1 MIETDSLKRML
12 EQHTEKRK
20 YLFAYGF
27 YFTDQKVDTMAYP
40 FYGLWKQEHIAN
52 FTLLVHP
59 KQRVTIINGGGDTK
73 ILIGH
78 AYDPIKFIADEQQ
91 ILKQIDDD
99 FYGNLNN
106 LTGVFTLILIKDKKI
121 HVYGDA
127 TGMQT
132 TFFTTRDGIQI
143 ASHTNLIGDLN
154 GYQWNEYAQELISYR
169 FYPLLGNS
177 MPGDLTQFKK
187 VKRLIP
193 NHELMIADDKW
204 EVKRFYWPS
213 KQVISQEEI
222 CDNVIELMRNNLQLI
237 AEKWERPAI
246 SLTGGCDSKTTLAC
260 ANGLYERFLYFS
272 YISSPQESVDAKAA
286 EEISHS
292 LGLKHKTHVISE
304 HDEDFRDLDTHKAL
318 LYHNTGSMCRNNA
331 NDIRKRCYYA
341 NNDEFDVEVKSWASE
356 IGRSYYSKR
365 FNNRKDFGSSP
376 TPRKLTTMYKFF
388 LHKRCLVRKTDQVFK
403 EYLEKYFEQAKEN
416 PIDWQEQIFWEFRCS
431 SWNGLVITGE
441 HRYSFDITIPYN
453 NKRILELLL
462 SVPIED
468 RINDTIYKMI
478 RAKLNPQIDATGI
491 AVTNVL
497 HTHRRA
503 VWEGIYYTL
512 HSKLPL

>member
-1 MIETDSLKRML
+1 METRAHRRLYIVDSPQTKTNNC
-12 EQHTEKRK
+12 QS
-20 YLFAYGF
+20 
-27 YFTDQKVDTMAYP
+27 
-40 FYGLWKQEHIAN
+40 
-52 FTLLVHP
+52 
-59 KQRVTIINGGGDTK
+59 GGVNTK

-78 AYDPIKFIADEQQ
+78 AYDPIKLIADEQQ
-91 ILKQIDDD
+91 ILEEIDDD
-99 FYGNLNN
+99 FYENLCN
-106 LTGVFTLILIKDKKI
+106 LTGVFTLILIKEGKVN
-121 HVYGDA
+121 VYGDA

-132 TFFTTRDGIQI
+132 TFFTLKDGIQI

-154 GYQWNEYAQELISYR
+154 GYHWDKYAEELISYR

-177 MPGDLTQFKK
+177 MPGDLTQFKE
-187 VKRLIP
+187 VKRLTP
-193 NHELMIADDKW
+193 NHELTIADGKW
-204 EVKRFYWPS
+204 TIQRFYWPS
-213 KQVISQEEI
+213 KQRISKEEI
-222 CDNVIELMRNNLQLI
+222 CDRVTELMRNNLQLI
-237 AEKWERPAI
+237 TEKWKRPAI

-260 ANGLYERFLYFS
+260 ANGLYDRFQYFS

-286 EEISHS
+286 EEISRV
-292 LGLKHKTHVISE
+292 LGLKHKTHLISE
-304 HDEDFRDLDTHKAL
+304 HDDDFEDLDIHKAL
-318 LYHNTGSMCRNNA
+318 LYHNTGSMRRNNA

-341 NNDEFDVEVKSWASE
+341 NMDEFDVEIKSWASE
-356 IGRSYYSKR
+356 IGRAYYSKR
-365 FNNRKDFGSSP
+365 FNNRKDFGSTP

-388 LHKRCLVRKTDQVFK
+388 LHNRKLVRQTDRIFK

-416 PIDWQEQIFWEFRCS
+416 PIDWQEQIFWEFRCA
-431 SWNGLVITGE
+431 SWNGLVITEE

-453 NKRILELLL
+453 NRRILELLL

-478 RAKLNPQIDATGI
+478 RAKMNPQIDATGI

-503 VWEGIYYTL
+503 VLEGIYYTL